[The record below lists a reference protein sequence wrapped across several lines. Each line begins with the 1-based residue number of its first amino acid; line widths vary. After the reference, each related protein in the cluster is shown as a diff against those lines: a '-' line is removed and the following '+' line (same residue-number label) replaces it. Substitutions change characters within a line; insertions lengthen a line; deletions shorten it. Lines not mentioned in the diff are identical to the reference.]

1 MTPYIRIEMRASLLL
16 FLLGVTLIIMGYGN
30 QVSQNKCDNE
40 PLVKYVPR
48 NVYDELMNESN
59 ISVG

>member
-1 MTPYIRIEMRASLLL
+1 MRASLLL